1 MNYEKAASYWEEK
14 DAASVRMSRDALQ
27 AEMQKFIEK
36 HTTCA
41 LATAYGDFVR
51 CTPIEYSFKDGM
63 FWMFS
68 EGGLKFHALK
78 HNKNVCLAIY
88 DSYSGFA
95 NLAGMPVTG
104 TAKIVEPEAKEYSEM
119 LKFKNIPAENLKKL
133 GHEIHLICVTLVQID
148 FLWSGFKKMG
158 CDTRQFLTF

>member
-1 MNYEKAASYWEEK
+1 MNYEKAASYWEAR
-14 DAASVRMSRDALQ
+14 DAVSVRMSRDALW

-51 CTPIEYSFKDGM
+51 CTPIEYSFKNGM
-63 FWMFS
+63 FWMLS

-88 DSYSGFA
+88 DPYSGFA
-95 NLAGMPVTG
+95 NLAGMQVTG
-104 TAKIVEPEAKEYSEM
+104 TAKVVEPGTKEYSEI
-119 LKFKNIPAENLKKL
+119 LEFKKISADNLNKL
-133 GHEIHLICVTLVQID
+133 NHEIHLICVAPVRID
-148 FLWSGFKKMG
+148 FLWSGFKKMD
-158 CDTRQFLTF
+158 CDVRQFLTF